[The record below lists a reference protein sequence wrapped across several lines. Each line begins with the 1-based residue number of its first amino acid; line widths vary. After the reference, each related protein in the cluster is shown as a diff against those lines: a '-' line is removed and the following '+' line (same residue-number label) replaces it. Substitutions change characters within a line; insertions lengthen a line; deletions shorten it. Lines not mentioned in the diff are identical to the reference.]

1 MTCFLQNHQY
11 DDNNDGDDDD
21 NVDHG
26 DSDDDG
32 DDVEDD
38 SWQWSPCR
46 GLPHYSF
53 SAPTHLGNTCETH
66 CVHQLVHSCTNQY
79 SPVPTTTK
87 KRIAV
92 STMNKLCI
100 SGSTITIGDTLSFL
114 LKCT

>member
-1 MTCFLQNHQY
+1 MISISLHVTCFLQNHQY
-11 DDNNDGDDDD
+11 DDNNDGDDD
-21 NVDHG
+21 NKVDHG

-79 SPVPTTTK
+79 SPVPTNNQ
-87 KRIAV
+87 AEYS
-92 STMNKLCI
+92 STNHYKEEN
-100 SGSTITIGDTLSFL
+100 S
-114 LKCT
+114 CTNH